1 MPRSP
6 DLTIYVLSID
16 DKGKAINLSIVV
28 VVGMKIA
35 GSHVLDI
42 CERCMHNQSVDI
54 GEKLISTQFKLLK
67 MAS

>member
-6 DLTIYVLSID
+6 DLTIYVLTID

-28 VVGMKIA
+28 VVGMKITR
-35 GSHVLDI
+35 SRVLGI
-42 CERCMHNQSVDI
+42 CERCKHNQSVDI
-54 GEKLISTQFKLLK
+54 GGKLVSTQFELLK

>member
-6 DLTIYVLSID
+6 DLTIYVLTID

-35 GSHVLDI
+35 RSCGLGI
-42 CERCMHNQSVDI
+42 CERCKHNQSVDI
-54 GEKLISTQFKLLK
+54 GEKLVSTQFKLLK